1 MKRIVSIAIALGAL
15 SPIHAQIPGLHKQR
29 VTFPHGGL
37 TLVGFLYRPDGPG
50 PFPAIIW
57 NHGSEKS
64 PGTSP
69 EFDSVAQAFVPAG
82 FVVFAPMRRGHGLSE
97 GQYIVETLQN
107 ERQAHGPAAANRAMV
122 REMETNQLEDQL
134 AGLTYLKALPYVDTN
149 RLGVVGCSY
158 GGIETL
164 LAAERGAGFKAA
176 VAVSPAAQSWN
187 GNPELR
193 ARLKDAVRKITVPV
207 FIIHPAKDAS
217 LSPGKELSGLQEKLG
232 KTHEFRIFPAVGPPA
247 EQQHCFGGAQG
258 MHVWAPEA
266 IAFLKK
272 YLDSRS

>member
-1 MKRIVSIAIALGAL
+1 MLVAVALVALAPLGAQE
-15 SPIHAQIPGLHKQR
+15 SNLHKER
-29 VTFPHGGL
+29 VTFPHGNL
-37 TLVGFLYRPDGPG
+37 TLVGFLFRPNGPG

-57 NHGSEKS
+57 NHGSEKN

-69 EFDSVAQAFVPAG
+69 EFDAVAQAFVPAG

-97 GQYIVETLQN
+97 GPYIGDTLAR
-107 ERQAHGPAAANRAMV
+107 ERQAHGPAVANRVMV
-122 REMETNQLEDQL
+122 QEMETNQLEDQL
-134 AGLTYLKALPYVDTN
+134 AGLAYLKALPYVDTN

-176 VAVSPAAQSWN
+176 VAVSPAAESWD

-193 ARLKDAVRKITVPV
+193 ARLGNAVRKITMPV

-217 LSPGKELSGLQEKLG
+217 LSPGKELSAVQEKLG
-232 KTHEFRIFPAVGPPA
+232 KPHEFKIFPATGPVA
-247 EQQHCFGGAQG
+247 EQRHCFGGAQG
-258 MHVWAPEA
+258 THVWAPDA

-272 YLDSRS
+272 YLD